1 MTELW
6 RLGASEIAEAIRS
19 KKVSAREVVTAHL
32 ERIEAVNPTVNAI
45 TVVLAEDALAAAAA
59 LDERLAAS
67 GDVCGPLHGVPFTVK
82 ENIDL
87 AGSATT
93 EGVTALAGYLPDA
106 DAPHIAQARA
116 AAGGIPIA
124 RTNLPD
130 FGLRWHSDNAL
141 RGATL
146 NPWDRSRTPGG
157 SSGGEAVALATG
169 MTPLGMG
176 NDLGGSLRV
185 PSQFNGTA
193 ALKPSYGRIAT
204 RHTTS
209 PFEPPI
215 TFQLWAVEGPMA
227 RGVRDLRL
235 AYGVICGP
243 DPRDPLWTPAPLHG
257 PTPDR
262 PLRVAVVRDPGGLGV
277 DTDVAA
283 GVQSA
288 ADALADAGYD
298 VADAEPP
305 VMDAYLSWRSLLV
318 SDVRLMWPMIQP
330 MISPGADRFMQA
342 LLEIEPPADLPAYAA
357 GLASRLGIARAWAQF
372 QETRPLILGPVCTR
386 QPFLVGRDTGSIEEV
401 QTITD
406 SMRLTV
412 AVNNMGLPA
421 VAVPVGLAS
430 GLPQGV
436 QVIGPRYRE
445 DLCLDAAEA
454 IEARLGMITPIDPR

>member
-1 MTELW
+1 MTDIW
-6 RLGASEIAEAIRS
+6 RMAASELAEALRS
-19 KKVSAREVVTAHL
+19 KTVSAREVVMAHI
-32 ERIEAVNPTVNAI
+32 ERIDAVNPTVNAI
-45 TVVLAEDALAAAAA
+45 TVVLADDALAAAAA
-59 LDERLAAS
+59 LDERLATT
-67 GDVCGPLHGVPFTVK
+67 GEVCGPLHGVPFTVK

-93 EGVTALAGYLPDA
+93 EGVAALSGYLPES
-106 DAPHIAQARA
+106 DAPHIAQART
-116 AAGGIPIA
+116 AGGIPIA

-227 RGVRDLRL
+227 RRVRDLRL

-257 PTPDR
+257 PAPDR
-262 PLRVAVVRDPGGLGV
+262 PVRVAVVRDPGGVGV
-277 DTDVAA
+277 DTDVVA
-283 GVQSA
+283 GVNA
-288 ADALADAGYD
+288 AVAALADAGYD

-305 VMDAYLSWRSLLV
+305 VMAAYLSWRSLIMSDIRLV
-318 SDVRLMWPMIQP
+318 WPTIQP
-330 MISPGADRFMQA
+330 MISAGADRFMQA
-342 LLEIEPPADLPAYAA
+342 MLEIEPPADLPAYAA
-357 GLASRLGIARAWAQF
+357 GLASRLGVARAWAHF
-372 QETRPLILGPVCTR
+372 QQTRPLIVGPVCTR
-386 QPFLVGRDTGSIEEV
+386 QPFPVGRDTASAEEV
-401 QTITD
+401 RAITD
-406 SMRLTV
+406 SMCLTV
-412 AVNNMGLPA
+412 AANNLGLPA
-421 VAVPVGLAS
+421 VAVPVGVAS
-430 GLPQGV
+430 GLPLGV

-454 IEARLGMITPIDPR
+454 IEARLGVITPIDPR